1 MARFIV
7 THSPKIVFL
16 LAVLS
21 LAAGVLLREPAAVFD
36 QAIRICLSCIGI
48 G

>member
-1 MARFIV
+1 VLQLIV
-7 THSPKIVFL
+7 RHRATITFL
-16 LAVLS
+16 LALIS
-21 LAAGVLLREPAAVFD
+21 MFAGVLLQEHAKVFD

>member
-1 MARFIV
+1 MLQLIV
-7 THSPKIVFL
+7 RHRATIIFL
-16 LAVLS
+16 LALIS
-21 LAAGVLLREPAAVFD
+21 MIAGVLLQEPSKVFD

>member
-1 MARFIV
+1 MLQLIV
-7 THSPKIVFL
+7 RHCSSILFL
-16 LAVLS
+16 LALIS
-21 LAAGVLLREPAAVFD
+21 MIAGVLMQEHAKVFD

>member
-1 MARFIV
+1 MLKFIV
-7 THSPKIVFL
+7 RHSPIIIFL
-16 LAVLS
+16 LAVVS
-21 LAAGVLLREPAAVFD
+21 IIAGVLLREPSRVFD